1 MIINIY
7 YAISCEALSG
17 IYLQIMWGR
26 LVVSG
31 VGDLQAK
38 RLVAFHFQNEL
49 MSPFSTFT
57 PSDLVW
63 AVKQVYL
70 GMSDAQALTYT

>member
-1 MIINIY
+1 M
-7 YAISCEALSG
+7 
-17 IYLQIMWGR
+17 
-26 LVVSG
+26 
-31 VGDLQAK
+31 GDLQAK
-38 RLVAFHFQNEL
+38 GLVAFHFQKEL

-70 GMSDAQALTYT
+70 GMSDAQALAYT